1 MGLRVYPSYVR
12 HTFKGLTTL
21 RREEMRMD
29 ASLVVSIIRTPAAPP
44 PPPPPPP
51 RLPLVATDL
60 DAAVSTIDNNTCWLL
75 DCTL

>member
-1 MGLRVYPSYVR
+1 
-12 HTFKGLTTL
+12 
-21 RREEMRMD
+21 MRMD